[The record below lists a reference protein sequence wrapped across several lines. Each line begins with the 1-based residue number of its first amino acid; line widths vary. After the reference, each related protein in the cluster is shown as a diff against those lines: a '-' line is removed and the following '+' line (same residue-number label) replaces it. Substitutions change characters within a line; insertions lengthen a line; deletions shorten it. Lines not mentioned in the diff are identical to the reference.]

1 MEAMSDIV
9 HQFGGTRVLELA
21 ATGAPFIGRREVSD
35 LIGAAASVEA
45 DIVAI
50 PVERQGP
57 DFLDLKTRQAGDMM
71 QMCVTYGLKLAF
83 IGDISAEIAGSKALR
98 DFVYETNRGQSVWFV
113 DDIAA
118 LERRLLAAA

>member
-50 PVERQGP
+50 PVARQGP

-83 IGDISAEIAGSKALR
+83 VGDISVEIAGSKALR